1 MIAYKYIISNDIGR
15 KAVRPS
21 KTEEALV
28 ETELSSNVNPLR
40 TDSNFKTIYKNEEK
54 DYDVPK
60 SNNSTEHY
68 AAINSSDDKT
78 PLDFIGRY
86 ISSKI
91 VNTFLKGRLPPEK
104 LPWAQYL
111 IPYNLTVAILNFNAR
126 GLMTAILPFSMDRS
140 SSSGNGSFNLAIAY
154 QVSDLFLFFGD
165 LSTAKFSIP
174 ISYGLTVFLIFS
186 MTVYMAAIP
195 SNEDAVNNDAAGPIL
210 IILFSFTRLISASL
224 SSTIYRTI
232 STKFPPD
239 LREEASRSLG
249 YIDRISTILGTIA
262 STLVVSFS

>member
-1 MIAYKYIISNDIGR
+1 MIAYKYIISNNIGR
-15 KAVRPS
+15 KPVQPS

-40 TDSNFKTIYKNEEK
+40 TDSNFKTIYKNDEK

-60 SNNSTEHY
+60 SNSSSEYY

-86 ISSKI
+86 ISSEI

-111 IPYNLTVAILNFNAR
+111 IPYILTVSIVNFNTW

-140 SSSGNGSFNLAIAY
+140 SSSGNGSFNLAIAN
-154 QVSDLFLFFGD
+154 QVSAFLLFFGD

-174 ISYGLTVFLIFS
+174 ISYGLTVFLVFS
-186 MTVYMAAIP
+186 ITVYMAAIS
-195 SNEDAVNNDAAGPIL
+195 SNEDTFNNDAAGPIL
-210 IILFSFTRLISASL
+210 ITIFCISRFIEANLITS
-224 SSTIYRTI
+224 IYRI
-232 STKFPPD
+232 IAIKFPPD

-249 YIDRISTILGTIA
+249 FTDQISTTTGAII
-262 STLVVSFS
+262 STLVVSLS